1 MGKIFLCLVLLLCLQ
16 TSLAQTVT
24 VRFRYQSTSAVAP
37 SRVHFPGQ
45 FNNWGPN
52 SSGVIAAGTPSQA
65 TFNAATGLW
74 ESVVSLALG
83 NYQYKINENGVAS
96 GWRSDPLNRRF
107 NPQDNDNSILAVE
120 PLTLFQ
126 PAVFPYAEGDAPRNQ
141 RFLVRTARPTLTIG
155 MFTAQGITVSS
166 LSATLDGA
174 AIANAQNFYNPATGI
189 FSFVPA
195 ADLSDGAHVFRMSAT
210 GSDGTTRLDSV
221 QFEVRARLIQV
232 ETPNFT
238 TRKSELTI
246 GGFIS
251 DTAVSSVQL
260 SVNGGSPITQA
271 VSQNRFER
279 SVPLQNGRNVIR
291 VSASQG
297 STITT
302 DSVVITKF
310 VPVAPVAVA
319 SVAASG
325 TTITLSATQSSDP
338 QNQTLTFTWR
348 DVAGSP
354 LGLNNQSGATATVA
368 KPTTAGDYPFIL
380 IARDPDGNADTV
392 RQYFTVR
399 QNGDVVLPRYETA
412 PDWVRQMRLYLLFP
426 KAASNQSSGIL
437 RDLIRRGAQ
446 PGGLEYIKNM
456 GFNTIW
462 MMPVMRTENNQ
473 IDNFINI
480 GFNIVDFYNVVGTYG
495 TNQDFKEFVSE
506 AHRLGLKVILDVTPN
521 HTGRNHPWAQ
531 EARRAKTRSPYWNW
545 YQHTV
550 PTSGVATNTNGLGWG
565 TDRDG
570 FVYYGG
576 FSEALLNLD
585 WSDIDMRN
593 AMLDVYKHWIK
604 EYDLDGFRFDVYWG
618 PHRRSG
624 KENFDQFLRSE
635 LKRIKGDMYLLAES
649 DGTGIGSET
658 IFADNLTNGVRGGA
672 DAGYDWKLYGGAVRN
687 FNFTS
692 SAIDRL
698 HQELFNGGFYP
709 GANSYFM
716 RFMENKD
723 EDRIAFLYRAGA
735 DTLTTFRRTMPMASV
750 IFSAPGHPLLYTGQ
764 EVGAGF
770 PTTATNPGEPDLNVR
785 RRGVVNWNS
794 VGRQLLTPHY
804 QRLAHIRAQF
814 PAFWTQNLARLSA
827 GNANVYGLLRPF
839 ENQNAVTL
847 ANFSDQAQMVTLDLR
862 NAGLLFSGGVQDVA
876 TYFLNNL
883 YDNTRRSVR
892 GSELASVQVALAPY
906 GTAIFTVSTTQDQ
919 VVIQNPL
926 SAPTIETAKHKEFR
940 LEQNYPN
947 PFNPATIISY
957 QLPVSSEV
965 SLKIYDLLGREV
977 ATLVNARQAAG
988 RYDVR
993 FNAASLASGVYF
1005 YRLSAGA
1012 FIETKKMMLVK

>member
-1 MGKIFLCLVLLLCLQ
+1 MP
-16 TSLAQTVT
+16 T
-24 VRFRYQSTSAVAP
+24 
-37 SRVHFPGQ
+37 RVHFPGQ

-65 TFNAATGLW
+65 SFNAATGLW
-74 ESVVSLALG
+74 ESIVPFALG
-83 NYQYKINENGVAS
+83 NYQYKINENGAAS

-120 PLTLFQ
+120 SLTLFQ
-126 PAVFPYAEGDAPRNQ
+126 PAVFPYAEGDASRNQ
-141 RFLVRTARPTLTIG
+141 RFLVRTARPTLTAGI
-155 MFTAQGITVSS
+155 FTAQGVSVSS
-166 LSATLDGA
+166 LSATLDGT
-174 AIANAQNFYNPATGI
+174 AILNAQSFYNAATGI
-189 FSFVPA
+189 FSFVPTTG
-195 ADLSDGAHVFRMSAT
+195 LSDGAHVFRISAT
-210 GSDGTTRLDSV
+210 SSDGATRSDSV
-221 QFEVRARLIQV
+221 QFEIRARLIQL

-238 TRKSELTI
+238 TRKSEFTV
-246 GGFIS
+246 GGFIA
-251 DTAVSSVQL
+251 DATVSSVQL
-260 SVNGGSPITQA
+260 SVNGGAPITVTVA
-271 VSQNRFER
+271 QNGFER

-291 VSASQG
+291 ISATQG
-297 STITT
+297 GITT
-302 DSVVITKF
+302 SDSVVITKF

-319 SVAASG
+319 SVAVSG
-325 TTITLSATQSSDP
+325 STITLSAAQSSDP
-338 QNQTLTFTWR
+338 QDQTLTFTWR
-348 DVAGSP
+348 DVAGAP
-354 LGLNNQSGATATVA
+354 LGLNSRTGATVEIT
-368 KPTTAGDYPFIL
+368 KPATAGDYPFIL
-380 IARDPDGNADTV
+380 IARDLDGNADTV

-399 QNGDVVLPRYETA
+399 QNGDVILPRYETA

-426 KAASNQSSGIL
+426 KAASTQSSGIL

-446 PGGLEYIKNM
+446 PGGLEYIRNM

-495 TNQDFKEFVSE
+495 TNQDFKDFVSE

-531 EARRAKTRSPYWNW
+531 EARRAKTRSPYWTW

-565 TDRDG
+565 IDRDG
-570 FVYYGG
+570 FVFYGG
-576 FSEALLNLD
+576 FSDALLNLD

-593 AMLDVYKHWIK
+593 AMLDVYKHWVK
-604 EYDLDGFRFDVYWG
+604 EYDLDGFRYDVYWG
-618 PHRRSG
+618 PHRRYG
-624 KENFDQFLRSE
+624 KENFDQFLRAE

-658 IFADNLTNGVRGGA
+658 IFADNLTNGARGGA
-672 DAGYDWKLYGGAVRN
+672 DAGYDWKLYGGVVRN
-687 FNFTS
+687 FNFTL

-770 PTTATNPGEPDLNVR
+770 PTTAMNPGEPDLNVR

-814 PAFWTQNLARLSA
+814 PAFWTQNFGRLST

-847 ANFSDQAQMVTLDLR
+847 ANFSDQAQTVSMDLK
-862 NAGLLFSGGVQDVA
+862 NAGLLFSGGVQDGA
-876 TYFLNNL
+876 SYFVNNL

-906 GTAIFTVSTTQDQ
+906 GTAILTVSTTQDQ

-926 SAPTIETAKHKEFR
+926 STRHAETVQPKEFR

-947 PFNPATIISY
+947 PFNPSTTISY
-957 QLPVSSEV
+957 QLPTSSDVSV
-965 SLKIYDLLGREV
+965 KIYDLLGREV

-993 FNAASLASGVYF
+993 FNAASLSSGIYF
-1005 YRLSAGA
+1005 YRLSASSSGLQAGA